1 MVSKRIA
8 LSLKSAN
15 RGILRTPL
23 GEFTVIKSLGEGSYG
38 KVKLIMSLATKEKRQ
53 IRRGAVYDAKKTKS
67 MERRVLREANMARL
81 LAHPNIV
88 TLKNFRVTTTHYYL
102 FYEYVDGCQLANKI
116 GKRGLSEDRAQRY
129 FTQIVAALSYCHSFN
144 ITHRDI
150 KIENILVDKD
160 DNIKLIDFGLAN
172 FYNRNAV
179 LKTACGSLPYTAP
192 EILRGEPYVGP
203 EVDIWS
209 LGVVLFVMVA
219 GYLPFGDPS
228 RPKNLERVMTGKV
241 KYPGKITTEC
251 KNLLARCLDPN
262 RKRRVTIADVYQHK
276 FL

>member
-8 LSLKSAN
+8 LSLRSAS

-23 GEFTVIKSLGEGSYG
+23 GEFSVIKSLGEGSYG
-38 KVKLIMSLATKEKRQ
+38 KVKLIMDPATGEKYAVKIIQRQ
-53 IRRGAVYDAKKTKS
+53 IRRGAAHDVKRTKS
-67 MERRVLREANMARL
+67 MEKRVVREANMARL
-81 LAHPNIV
+81 LLHPSIV
-88 TLKNFRVTTTHYYL
+88 TLKNFRATDTHYYL
-102 FYEYVDGCQLANKI
+102 FYEYVDGCQLGQKI
-116 GKRGLSEDRAQRY
+116 GKQGISEEKAKQY
-129 FTQIVAALSYCHSFN
+129 FQQIVAALSYCHSYS

-150 KIENILVDKD
+150 KIENILVDKE

-192 EILRGEPYVGP
+192 EILRGESYVGP

-228 RPKNLERVMTGKV
+228 KPKNLERVMTGKV
-241 KYPGKITTEC
+241 KYPSNISFGKS
-251 KNLLARCLDPN
+251 KKAAPLRF
-262 RKRRVTIADVYQHK
+262 YY
-276 FL
+276 

>member
-8 LSLKSAN
+8 LSLKSAS

-23 GEFTVIKSLGEGSYG
+23 GEFSVIKSLGEGSYG
-38 KVKLIMSLATKEKRQ
+38 KVKLVMSLATGEKYAVKIIQRQ
-53 IRRGAVYDAKKTKS
+53 IRRGAAYDVKRTKS
-67 MERRVLREANMARL
+67 MEKRVVREANMARL
-81 LAHPNIV
+81 LTHPNIV
-88 TLKNFRVTTTHYYL
+88 ALKNFRVTETHYYL
-102 FYEYVDGCQLANKI
+102 FYEYVDGCQLAEKI
-116 GKRGLSEDRAQRY
+116 GKRGISEEKVKQY
-129 FTQIVAALSYCHSFN
+129 FHQIVAALSYCHSYN

-150 KIENILVDKD
+150 KIENILVDKR

-209 LGVVLFVMVA
+209 LGVVLFVMVS

-228 RPKNLERVMTGKV
+228 KPKNLERVMTGKV
-241 KYPGKITTEC
+241 KYPSNISFGKD
-251 KNLLARCLDPN
+251 KKAVPPQRYD
-262 RKRRVTIADVYQHK
+262 
-276 FL
+276 